1 MVKLSLEII
10 EKGQDIKVKLLDPTE
25 KQLENASDNE
35 KFLAQKFKDLF
46 DSKLLELLQ
55 TEFDNK

>member
-1 MVKLSLEII
+1 MVKLSLEIT